1 MIVGHSDGNF
11 LVYHMQGK
19 NIMHE
24 QVFAHEVEICETVSL
39 STLKNK
45 YFATRDAKGHVK
57 IWSSNEHPDTVC
69 TLWNFDADE
78 EALAHLQPVVEVEEV
93 KEVVKKKKGS

>member
-11 LVYHMQGK
+11 LVYHMKGK

-39 STLKNK
+39 SALKNK

-69 TLWNFDADE
+69 TIWNFDADE
-78 EALAHLQPVVEVEEV
+78 EKLAPLQPVVEVVEE
-93 KEVVKKKKGS
+93 KKPEKR